1 MFVCVFFPKLRN
13 ITSCYRGKIDGTE
26 GDGRIT
32 EAMSL
37 NRKEEIRSSVQVR
50 VWH

>member
-1 MFVCVFFPKLRN
+1 MLSKLRK
-13 ITSCYRGKIDGTE
+13 ITSCYKGKIDGTE
-26 GDGRIT
+26 RDGRIA

-50 VWH
+50 GWH